1 MAAQFDPAII
11 VHGGAGRLRRDNLA
25 ERLNGCRGAAL
36 AGWKILRQGGSA
48 VDAVETAVMI
58 LEDNPLFNAGTGS
71 TLNSVGRIE
80 MDAAIMVGEGLRAGA
95 VAAVSSIKNP
105 IRLARR
111 VMEDGRHVLLAGDG
125 ALLFAQ
131 QTGVPLCDPETLVVA
146 TERNRWQQAHGT
158 VGCVAFDGAG
168 KIAAGTS
175 TGGTFGKLP
184 GRVGDSPLIGCG
196 TYVDEYGGASCTGH
210 GEAIMRIVMAKTA
223 LGYLQQDL
231 GPGAAANA
239 AVSRLVELT
248 GAAGGLVL
256 IDGRGEIAYAHNA
269 EHMPICSVTGEGDV
283 RLDS

>member
-1 MAAQFDPAII
+1 MAAQFQPAII
-11 VHGGAGRLRRDNLA
+11 VHGGAGRIRRAELA
-25 ERLNGCRGAAL
+25 ERLNGCRDAAF
-36 AGWKILRQGGSA
+36 AGWRILRQGGPA
-48 VDAVETAVMI
+48 LDAVETAVMV

-71 TLNSVGRIE
+71 TLNSLGKIE
-80 MDAAIMVGEGLRAGA
+80 MDAAIMAGEGLRAGA

-105 IRLARR
+105 IQLARR
-111 VMEDGRHVLLAGDG
+111 IMEDGRHVLLASDG
-125 ALLFAQ
+125 ALRFAGQ
-131 QTGVPLCDPETLVVA
+131 SGVPLCDPETLVVA
-146 TERNRWQQAHGT
+146 TERDRWRQAHGT
-158 VGCVAFDGAG
+158 VGCVAFDRAG

-196 TYVDEYGGASCTGH
+196 TCVDQYGGASCTGD

-223 LGYLQQDL
+223 LGYLRQDL

-239 AVSRLVELT
+239 AVSRLAELT
-248 GAAGGLVL
+248 GAGGGLIL
-256 IDGRGEIAYAHNA
+256 IDGRGEVAYARNT